1 MVKKSKSSSKS
12 KQEVVTVESEDVQV
26 EVHDEEQTEHVEEVV
41 ELTYS
46 QLRAS
51 IVELERERAKI
62 DREIRAKYKVL
73 DKTHN
78 REVKMARKN
87 RRNTNPNR
95 EKKEPSGFNKPGPI
109 PIEFTHEP
117 WNCDPNEEQ
126 PRTVLT
132 KKVYEYIKNHNLQ
145 DEEDKRVIHPDKTLK
160 KLFHLQPD
168 DVLEFRTFQT
178 HMAKLYNRE
187 NLPDVISEDDEEV
200 EVVEMEEKSKKK
212 SRKNK
217 KSKKGK
223 KSKGKAKHV

>member
-1 MVKKSKSSSKS
+1 MDESKSSSKS

-26 EVHDEEQTEHVEEVV
+26 EVHNEEQTEHGDEEVV

-145 DEEDKRVIHPDKTLK
+145 DEEDRGTESSYSDYSGDSTETS
-160 KLFHLQPD
+160 D
-168 DVLEFRTFQT
+168 
-178 HMAKLYNRE
+178 
-187 NLPDVISEDDEEV
+187 DDEEDDDRTN
-200 EVVEMEEKSKKK
+200 S
-212 SRKNK
+212 S
-217 KSKKGK
+217 S
-223 KSKGKAKHV
+223 